1 MTLGISGKSDW
12 AKTVSLIV
20 KLEPG
25 RMLSQDFWQPLA
37 TMHHLEHQRR
47 SGKTELPSPDTLGE
61 HLVPVIPEAIAPSLS
76 LHVPINHLILLK
88 PV

>member
-37 TMHHLEHQRR
+37 TMHHLERQRR
-47 SGKTELPSPDTLGE
+47 SGKIVTKS
-61 HLVPVIPEAIAPSLS
+61 
-76 LHVPINHLILLK
+76 
-88 PV
+88 